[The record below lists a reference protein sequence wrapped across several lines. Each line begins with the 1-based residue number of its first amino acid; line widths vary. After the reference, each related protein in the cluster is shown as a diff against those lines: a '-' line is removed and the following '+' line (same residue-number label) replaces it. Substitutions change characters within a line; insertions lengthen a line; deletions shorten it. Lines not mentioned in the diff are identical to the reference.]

1 MNGMVLVMVEDDA
14 LPDLEEFLNEEEDE
28 QLLLTQRNQAEQTRQ
43 RTGLPRNGLPRTA
56 SGHAQFDNGEQ
67 LHPTGSNSSQKATQ
81 SLPRTPQRQTSPSH
95 HAETGAVQENDR
107 FDENLLSKNTIE
119 KDSPKKDDSKVQQ
132 VANKAKKQK
141 PPKLSKAEQQE
152 LKELERRKKVAEN
165 LRNMSEGKGK
175 TNAKKYRIEPPE
187 KIKGKLVLE
196 YGDGTKRIRP
206 PLMDLVQHNS
216 KLAKQAFVEEYPEA
230 LRIWWDRYR
239 YTAKSSALVV
249 GLLIGLAIAAA
260 WFFIT
265 PMIGN
270 IQQIPQTP
278 YNGIIIEYLTLI
290 STALSATA
298 SIVLFCSGMMKR
310 RKDLNTL
317 PTVEEEDFGRTV
329 LRFVPLALFYGPLC
343 IVVGL
348 VQLLFGLVN
357 FFSAVAKAT

>member
-1 MNGMVLVMVEDDA
+1 MVEDDA

-28 QLLLTQRNQAEQTRQ
+28 QLLLMQRNQVEQARP
-43 RTGLPRNGLPRTA
+43 RAGLPRNGLPQTG
-56 SGHAQFDNGEQ
+56 SGRAQFDNGEQ
-67 LHPTGSNSSQKATQ
+67 LRPTGSNSSQKAAQ
-81 SLPRTPQRQTSPSH
+81 SLPNTPQRQTSPSH
-95 HAETGAVQENDR
+95 HAGTGDVQENDR

-119 KDSPKKDDSKVQQ
+119 KDAQKKDDSKVRK
-132 VANKAKKQK
+132 VANKTKKQK
-141 PPKLSKAEQQE
+141 APKLSKAEQQE

-175 TNAKKYRIEPPE
+175 SNAKKYRIEPPE

-206 PLMDLVQHNS
+206 PLMDLMQHNS

-260 WFFIT
+260 WFFVT

-278 YNGIIIEYLTLI
+278 YNGMIIEYLTII
-290 STALSATA
+290 STVLSATA
-298 SIVLFCSGMMKR
+298 SIFLFCSGMMRR

-329 LRFVPLALFYGPLC
+329 LRFVPVAFFYGPLC

-348 VQLLFGLVN
+348 VQLIFGLIS

>member
-1 MNGMVLVMVEDDA
+1 MEWWLVMVEDDA
-14 LPDLEEFLNEEEDE
+14 LPDLDEFLNEEEDE
-28 QLLLTQRNQAEQTRQ
+28 QLLLMQRQQTEQIRQPSTSLPTSPGRPQTAPVEQLRPNDSNTPQTATQ
-43 RTGLPRNGLPRTA
+43 GLPQR
-56 SGHAQFDNGEQ
+56 
-67 LHPTGSNSSQKATQ
+67 
-81 SLPRTPQRQTSPSH
+81 PQRATTPAQHIESKNF
-95 HAETGAVQENDR
+95 QENNR
-107 FDENLLSKNTIE
+107 FDETQLSKTAVE
-119 KDSPKKDDSKVQQ
+119 EDTAKKDNSRVRVQK
-132 VANKAKKQK
+132 AENKTKKQK
-141 PPKLSKAEQQE
+141 APKLSKAEQQE

-165 LRNMSEGKGK
+165 LRNVNERKSKG
-175 TNAKKYRIEPPE
+175 KKYRIEPPE

-216 KLAKQAFVEEYPEA
+216 KLAKQAFIEEYPEA
-230 LRIWWDRYR
+230 LRVWWDRYR
-239 YTAKSSALVV
+239 YTAKVPALAI
-249 GLLIGLAIAAA
+249 GLLIGLAIAAM
-260 WFFIT
+260 WFFVT
-265 PMIGN
+265 PMIGS

-278 YNGIIIEYLTLI
+278 YNGMIIGYLTLI

-329 LRFVPLALFYGPLC
+329 LRFVPVAFFYGPLC

-348 VQLLFGLVN
+348 VQLIFGLIS